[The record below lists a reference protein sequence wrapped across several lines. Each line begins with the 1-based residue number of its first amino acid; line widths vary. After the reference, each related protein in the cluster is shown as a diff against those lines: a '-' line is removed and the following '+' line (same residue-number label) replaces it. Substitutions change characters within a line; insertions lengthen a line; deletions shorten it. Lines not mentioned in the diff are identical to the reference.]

1 MTEEDARL
9 VEEEFKKVS
18 SLLSWSETF
27 LTIGGIWPL
36 DKTYKRATFFTIYL
50 TFQLIMEY
58 GELLAVFGDLE
69 AMVLSVLES
78 VMQSMV
84 YTKLFVFRYSV
95 MLRNLILTIKEDFED
110 TYYEDWVEKKIYLE
124 YNALAKLFYKISM
137 PYITVAATLYYLR
150 PFLTYYVIMPLITD
164 TSNLTFLVLPFRLKL
179 FFPIETTQSYF
190 IMYGYLSPMVYLL
203 ICHNAWICL
212 LITMVLH
219 ICGQLAVL
227 NYRIRRIPP
236 DIDEH
241 KIQVVFGRLVR
252 RHMRSIWMAK
262 KLDDTFHFVLL
273 IDLVGTTLL
282 LGLMCYIVIIGSSMS
297 ESSFGYVYIICAI
310 ATVFLLYGY
319 CIVGECLINES
330 KKINE
335 AYYECLW
342 YKSSQKFRKS
352 LLICLTET
360 QEPLR
365 ITAGKFFTFSL
376 SGFTDVLKTAM
387 SYLSMLRKMTQEGY

>member
-9 VEEEFKKVS
+9 VEKEFKKVS

-36 DKTYKRATFFTIYL
+36 DKTYKRATLFTIYL
-50 TFQLIMEY
+50 TFHLIMEY

-84 YTKLFVFRYSV
+84 YAKLFVFRYSV
-95 MLRNLILTIKEDFED
+95 MLRSLILTIKEDFED
-110 TYYEDWVEKKIYLE
+110 HYYEDWVEKKIYLE
-124 YNALAKLFYKISM
+124 YNSLAKLFYKISM

-179 FFPIETTQSYF
+179 FFSIETTQSYF
-190 IMYGYLSPMVYLL
+190 IMYGYLLPMIYLL

-227 NYRIRRIPP
+227 NHRIRHIPP
-236 DIDEH
+236 DIDED

-252 RHMRSIWMAK
+252 RHIRSIWMAK

-273 IDLVGTTLL
+273 IDLVGTTML

-310 ATVFLLYGY
+310 ATAFLLYGY

-330 KKINE
+330 KKVNE

-352 LLICLTET
+352 LLICLIET

-387 SYLSMLRKMTQEGY
+387 SYLSMLRKMTQE

>member
-78 VMQSMV
+78 VMQSLV
-84 YTKLFVFRYSV
+84 YTKLIVFRYSV
-95 MLRNLILTIKEDFED
+95 MLRSLIFTIKEDFED

-179 FFPIETTQSYF
+179 FFSIETTQSYF

-227 NYRIRRIPP
+227 NHRIRHIPP
-236 DIDEH
+236 DINED

-330 KKINE
+330 KKVNE

-352 LLICLTET
+352 LLICLIET

-387 SYLSMLRKMTQEGY
+387 SYLSMLRKMTQE